1 MTYLL
6 DTNVWARYLNGRSPK
21 IRKKF
26 RTIDLTQVFSCSIVK
41 SELIYGAFKSR
52 NPDRT
57 YRKQQELLSLFVSFP
72 FDDAAALAF
81 GRLNAQ
87 LEAKGEMIG
96 IKDLQIA
103 SIAIAKNLIL
113 VTHNIREFQ
122 RIEELKLQ
130 DWEVETRAD
139 N

>member
-6 DTNVWARYLNGRSPK
+6 DTNVWARYLNGRSLP

-26 RTIDLTQVFSCSIVK
+26 REIDLTQVFACSIVK
-41 SELIYGAFKSR
+41 SELASGAFKSQ

-57 YRKQQELLSLFVSFP
+57 YRKQQQFLSLFVSLP
-72 FDDAAALAF
+72 FDDTAALVF

-87 LEAKGEMIG
+87 LSSKGEMIG

-103 SIAIAKNLIL
+103 SIALANELVL
-113 VTHNIREFQ
+113 VTHNIREFE
-122 RIEELKLQ
+122 RIQGLSLE
-130 DWEVETRAD
+130 DWETQET
-139 N
+139 

>member
-6 DTNVWARYLNGRSPK
+6 DTNVWARYLNGRSPE

-26 RTIDLTQVFSCSIVK
+26 REVNLTQVFTCSIVK
-41 SELIYGAFKSR
+41 SELAYGAFKSR

-57 YRKQQELLSLFVSFP
+57 YKKQQEFLNLFVSLS
-72 FDDAAALAF
+72 FDDAAALVF
-81 GRLNAQ
+81 GRLNAY

-103 SIAIAKNLIL
+103 SIAISQDLIL
-113 VTHNIREFQ
+113 VTHNMREFE
-122 RIEELKLQ
+122 RIQGLILE
-130 DWEVETRAD
+130 DWEISKT
-139 N
+139 